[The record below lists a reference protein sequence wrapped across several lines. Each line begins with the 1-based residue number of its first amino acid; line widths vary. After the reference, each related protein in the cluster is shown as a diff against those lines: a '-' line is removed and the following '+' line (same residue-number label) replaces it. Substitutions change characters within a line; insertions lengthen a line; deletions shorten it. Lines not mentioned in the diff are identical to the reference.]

1 MNGPG
6 PAPSP
11 WLAALGQGL
20 GIAPTAPPA
29 PVDYAAQAGQALG
42 MGPPQAA
49 PAPVMLGGRPLPP
62 DAPPAGPPPPPGAQ
76 IPLDGGMSKMPPP
89 EPSRTEAPPP
99 PPAARPTG
107 PQFSLMRS
115 GAAGMVNVP
124 AREEEHRGPSL
135 LRAQDEAAEAVRVAV
150 DAVNE
155 RSSTTAAVE
164 FAQTLENQRK
174 AQARED
180 AMNYSANERQ
190 DELEQRQNDFD
201 QSVQALSKMS
211 VDPDRFWASRST
223 GQKVAGVVSLF
234 LGGFLQGM
242 RGGPNAGL
250 DMLNQYIDR
259 DIEAQKFAYGAARD
273 TAQQQQTAF
282 GMAMQKYQNVD
293 AAKAAARAAALD
305 SVQAQLGQQAALW
318 KSTDAANRAQMAMA
332 ELAQLRMQQVQQGVA
347 FMPARQVAVGP
358 TWKDEDGLTYTEA
371 QARDVKKEFRGQV
384 HDLNKGAQ
392 GIGGDI
398 LKEGYKAQAAAAS
411 KEDEG
416 TRQIATALQGANVP
430 ATRALA
436 EHALKALN
444 ESEGG
449 RLEQVGRKVGDLVLG
464 NQGGNMVMSQSA
476 NAREQA
482 YNDFMNAAMKATF
495 GNVTAS
501 EEMRAIKSYGSTGDP
516 EARRRS
522 IAAALVVLNEVEKT
536 AKAGASPKAQ
546 AEFDR
551 RRAIAEGGPP
561 AAPKGATK
569 GW

>member
-49 PAPVMLGGRPLPP
+49 PAPVTLGGRPLPP
-62 DAPPAGPPPPPGAQ
+62 DAPAAGPPPPPGAQ

-89 EPSRTEAPPP
+89 EPARSEAPPP

-107 PQFSLMRS
+107 PQFPLMRS
-115 GAAGMVNVP
+115 GAAGVVNVP
-124 AREEEHRGPSL
+124 AKETEMRGPTL
-135 LRAQDEAAEAVRVAV
+135 LRAQDDAAEAVRGAV

-155 RSSTTAAVE
+155 RSATTAAVE
-164 FAQTLENQRK
+164 FAQTLDQQRR

-282 GMAMQKYQNVD
+282 GMAMQKYGNVD

-305 SVQAQLGQQAALW
+305 SVQAQLGQQAAMW
-318 KSTDAANRAQMAMA
+318 KSADAANRAQMAMA
-332 ELAQLRMQQVQQGVA
+332 ELAQLRMQQIQQGVA

-358 TWKDEDGLTYTEA
+358 TWTDPNTGLSYNDA
-371 QARDVKKEFRGQV
+371 QAREFAKEVRGQE

-398 LKEGYKAQAAAAS
+398 LKEGYKAQAAAAAKGVEHQVQLPTGEVIAAPDADTAKQLRGAS
-411 KEDEG
+411 VSLMETQRLTDKAKQILASSSWRADPDKRATMKQVQTDLMQNYGVAHQMGALSDKDYENAMRGTVDLFSLTPGKE
-416 TRQIATALQGANVP
+416 TALDGLNQTAAAKLGQMARTVPGAP
-430 ATRALA
+430 A
-436 EHALKALN
+436 KAA
-444 ESEGG
+444 G
-449 RLEQVGRKVGDLVLG
+449 K
-464 NQGGNMVMSQSA
+464 MP
-476 NAREQA
+476 
-482 YNDFMNAAMKATF
+482 
-495 GNVTAS
+495 
-501 EEMRAIKSYGSTGDP
+501 GSTEYHG
-516 EARRRS
+516 
-522 IAAALVVLNEVEKT
+522 K
-536 AKAGASPKAQ
+536 
-546 AEFDR
+546 
-551 RRAIAEGGPP
+551 
-561 AAPKGATK
+561 
-569 GW
+569 